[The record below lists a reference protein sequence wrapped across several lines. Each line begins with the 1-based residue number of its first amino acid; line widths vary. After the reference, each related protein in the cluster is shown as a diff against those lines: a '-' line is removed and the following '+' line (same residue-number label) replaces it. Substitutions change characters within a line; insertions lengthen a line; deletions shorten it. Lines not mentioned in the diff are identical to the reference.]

1 MRTNPD
7 IGPDQTPHSSARSS
21 IECLPR
27 SSAPLHTAKPMLT
40 ESRPKTVFANS
51 LCARQRDLNRFELP
65 RDAKM
70 AKMAEKETPRRNS
83 AAQTS
88 QTLRENVLGAVLSRP
103 SLGKW
108 LKDTAG
114 SLILCSCQLG
124 MGLLDAGPGW
134 ALRQIHRGQ
143 DASCHAQSAI
153 DLGPE
158 LLPAPPSDHN
168 WNVPSQL
175 REPATKSSKNPLT
188 KFSCGIVEEAEP
200 PLLLS

>member
-65 RDAKM
+65 RGAKM

-103 SLGKW
+103 SLGKVAERHCRLFDSLQLPAW
-108 LKDTAG
+108 HG
-114 SLILCSCQLG
+114 SSGCWPRLGSQANTPWSRCQL
-124 MGLLDAGPGW
+124 PCTE
-134 ALRQIHRGQ
+134 RH
-143 DASCHAQSAI
+143 
-153 DLGPE
+153 
-158 LLPAPPSDHN
+158 
-168 WNVPSQL
+168 
-175 REPATKSSKNPLT
+175 
-188 KFSCGIVEEAEP
+188 
-200 PLLLS
+200 